1 MYYRPGKPSHRF
13 GNSLSGMKQSEIQ
26 NQQDTVAR
34 IKLLTQFM

>member
-26 NQQDTVAR
+26 INE
-34 IKLLTQFM
+34 ILFLEKLLTQFM